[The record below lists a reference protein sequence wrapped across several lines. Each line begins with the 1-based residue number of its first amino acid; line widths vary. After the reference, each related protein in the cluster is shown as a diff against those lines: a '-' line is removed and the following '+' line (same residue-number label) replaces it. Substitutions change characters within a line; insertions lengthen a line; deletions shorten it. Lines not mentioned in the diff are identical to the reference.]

1 MGLFGNPIMC
11 SECGEK
17 TSLFSRRD
25 FKDGASICGRCASLI
40 PKWIDPELVENW
52 DFPTFSALKKYL
64 EYSETVLRPMFH
76 ETHRYEKLILDFD
89 NGLFCVADNLL
100 NAIKKDT
107 VFLELKNLA
116 GYEFQFQPEELQSGI
131 LSEKVKG
138 KTAFSFTTLNPP
150 VVAEFILSYDAK
162 AKAKSNLFKTKVS
175 YEMPKEMTEFESA
188 FVMSLYMH
196 MPSNPEENV
205 EEKSSELKKALALF
219 MYDSLEGIGEE
230 ELKAQ
235 RNRLIKAFHTDN
247 DQSLSNQYAVKINTA
262 YDILKKEIG
271 G

>member
-1 MGLFGNPIMC
+1 MEKRRVC
-11 SECGEK
+11 SAEEI
-17 TSLFSRRD
+17 SRT
-25 FKDGASICGRCASLI
+25 
-40 PKWIDPELVENW
+40 ELVENW

-150 VVAEFILSYDAK
+150 VAAEFILSYDAK

-205 EEKSSELKKALALF
+205 GEKSSELKKALALF

-247 DQSLSNQYAVKINTA
+247 DQSLSDQYAVKINTA

>member
-1 MGLFGNPIMC
+1 
-11 SECGEK
+11 
-17 TSLFSRRD
+17 
-25 FKDGASICGRCASLI
+25 
-40 PKWIDPELVENW
+40 
-52 DFPTFSALKKYL
+52 
-64 EYSETVLRPMFH
+64 MFH

-100 NAIKKDT
+100 NTIKKDT

-131 LSEKVKG
+131 LSDKVKG
-138 KTAFSFTTLNPP
+138 KTTFK
-150 VVAEFILSYDAK
+150 FIMMSPAIGAVFVLDPDAK
-162 AKAKSNLFKTKVS
+162 AKAETNLFKTKVN
-175 YEMPKEMTEFESA
+175 YETPKELAEFESA

-196 MPSNPEENV
+196 MPSNPEENA

-247 DQSLSNQYAVKINTA
+247 DPSISAQYAVKINTA

>member
-1 MGLFGNPIMC
+1 M
-11 SECGEK
+11 
-17 TSLFSRRD
+17 
-25 FKDGASICGRCASLI
+25 
-40 PKWIDPELVENW
+40 
-52 DFPTFSALKKYL
+52 
-64 EYSETVLRPMFH
+64 
-76 ETHRYEKLILDFD
+76 
-89 NGLFCVADNLL
+89 
-100 NAIKKDT
+100 
-107 VFLELKNLA
+107 A

-131 LSEKVKG
+131 LSDKVKG

-150 VVAEFILSYDAK
+150 VAAEFILSYDAK
-162 AKAKSNLFKTKVS
+162 AKAKTNLFKTKVS

-247 DQSLSNQYAVKINTA
+247 DQSLSDQYAVKINTA